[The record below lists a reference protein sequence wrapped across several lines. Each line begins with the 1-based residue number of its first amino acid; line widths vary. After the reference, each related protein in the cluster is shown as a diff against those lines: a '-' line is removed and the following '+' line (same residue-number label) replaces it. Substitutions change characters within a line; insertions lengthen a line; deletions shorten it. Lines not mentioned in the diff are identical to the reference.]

1 MSAPDRYKLPRH
13 LAIIMDGNGRWA
25 RSRGLPRM
33 LGHREGAKS
42 VRKIVT
48 ACRERG
54 IEALTLFAFSSQNWS
69 RPSPEVEALMTLLAE
84 YVDRERKTI
93 MDNGIRLTAIGDI
106 DKLPQRPR
114 EALQR
119 LMDDSSVNDGM
130 TLCLA
135 LSYGGREEIVEAARR
150 TARRVSAG
158 ELTPGELTD
167 EIFERELWSANIGSV
182 DLMIRTSGE
191 LRISNFLLWGLAY
204 AELYFTDLMWPEFD
218 ERALDEALRS
228 YATRQRRFGKIG

>member
-1 MSAPDRYKLPRH
+1 MRALDRDKLPRH

-33 LGHREGAKS
+33 VGHREGAKS

-54 IEALTLFAFSSQNWS
+54 ISVLTLFAFSSQNWS
-69 RPSPEVEALMTLLAE
+69 RPSPEVEALMSLLAE
-84 YVDRERKTI
+84 YVDRERSTI
-93 MDNGIRLTAIGDI
+93 MDNEIRLTAIGDL
-106 DKLPQRPR
+106 DRLPGRSR
-114 EALQR
+114 SALQG
-119 LMDDSSVNDGM
+119 LMEESKSNDKM

-135 LSYGGREEIVEAARR
+135 LSYGGREEIL
-150 TARRVSAG
+150 TAVRRVAASAAAG
-158 ELTPGELTD
+158 ELVPDDLSAD
-167 EIFERELWSANIGSV
+167 RFERELWSSAIGPV

-204 AELYFTDLMWPEFD
+204 AELYFSDLMWPEFD
-218 ERALDEALRS
+218 ERALDDALRS
-228 YATRQRRFGKIG
+228 YASRQRRFGKIG

>member
-1 MSAPDRYKLPRH
+1 MNMNEQAKLPRH
-13 LAIIMDGNGRWA
+13 VAIIMDGNGRWA

-42 VRKIVT
+42 VRRIVT

-54 IEALTLFAFSSQNWS
+54 IEVLSLFAFSSQNWS
-69 RPSPEVEALMTLLAE
+69 RPSPEVEALMALLAE

-93 MDNGIRLTAIGDI
+93 MDNEIRLTAIGDI
-106 DKLPQRPR
+106 DQLPKRPR
-114 EALQR
+114 EALSR
-119 LMDDSSVNDGM
+119 LIGDSSSNTKM

-150 TARRVSAG
+150 IATKTVSG
-158 ELTPGELTD
+158 ELTPGDVTAD
-167 EIFERELWSANIGSV
+167 AFENELWSHSIGSV

-204 AELYFTDLMWPEFD
+204 SELYFTDLMWPEFD
-218 ERALDEALRS
+218 ERALDDALRS